1 MPLENKK
8 IAFLLPRFMEGG
20 VEQSMLRI
28 GCSLQ
33 NFKADVTIV
42 TTDKRGSW
50 FSKIA
55 EAGLKSD
62 HISGVDRTVPYL
74 HARKVGKFL
83 KKSQFDVIF
92 TVFERYSQASIG
104 MLPDTTIVIPL
115 LRNDH
120 PDIYS
125 IGLSNHEGWNV
136 AVGNSRRNCEMASK
150 LSNGRPILL
159 IPNGCPSSG
168 RQYSATTD
176 QSTSLAILFVGRMV
190 HESKGIFLLPDI
202 INRCVESGIK
212 CSLTLVGDG
221 PDLKGLLDVF
231 DRHDLSELVTSYGM
245 LSSDKVLERMAEADV
260 LLFPSYYEGLPNVL
274 IESIMQGCV
283 PISNRLPGITDFII
297 KDNETGFLVEDNNLA
312 QFIDRLN
319 RLQNDRTLL
328 HRMASNG
335 SKDVEARFSIETEA
349 NSYVKLLEE
358 CFEGQYPLVRSRK
371 NLESINTHL
380 VPLKLLIDRVKS
392 FIKKIRSRV

>member
-1 MPLENKK
+1 VPLENKK

-33 NFKADVTIV
+33 KFKADVTIV

-83 KKSQFDVIF
+83 MKSQFDVIF

-104 MLPDTTIVIPL
+104 MLPDSVIVIPL

-120 PDIYS
+120 PEIYS

-136 AVGNSRRNCEMASK
+136 AVGNSMRNCEMASK

-168 RQYSATTD
+168 RQYSATTE
-176 QSTSLAILFVGRMV
+176 QSTSLEILFVGRMV
-190 HESKGIFLLPDI
+190 H
-202 INRCVESGIK
+202 
-212 CSLTLVGDG
+212 
-221 PDLKGLLDVF
+221 LKAYF
-231 DRHDLSELVTSYGM
+231 CCQ
-245 LSSDKVLERMAEADV
+245 
-260 LLFPSYYEGLPNVL
+260 
-274 IESIMQGCV
+274 I
-283 PISNRLPGITDFII
+283 
-297 KDNETGFLVEDNNLA
+297 
-312 QFIDRLN
+312 
-319 RLQNDRTLL
+319 
-328 HRMASNG
+328 
-335 SKDVEARFSIETEA
+335 
-349 NSYVKLLEE
+349 
-358 CFEGQYPLVRSRK
+358 
-371 NLESINTHL
+371 
-380 VPLKLLIDRVKS
+380 LLIDVLKEALNAP
-392 FIKKIRSRV
+392 